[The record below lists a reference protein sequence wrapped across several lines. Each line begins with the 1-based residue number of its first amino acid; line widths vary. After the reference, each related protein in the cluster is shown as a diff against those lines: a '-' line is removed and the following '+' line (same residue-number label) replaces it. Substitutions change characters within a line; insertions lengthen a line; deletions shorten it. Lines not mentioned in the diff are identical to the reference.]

1 MSVEA
6 SVPPS
11 KGGFRLPLFESIRPY
26 RREWLSRDVVAG
38 VTLAALAIP
47 EVMGYTRIAGTP
59 VVTGLYTILI
69 PILAFAVFASS
80 RHLVVGG
87 EVCATVGDA
96 RDAFR
101 QASGSVPPESVATGR
116 SRR

>member
-38 VTLAALAIP
+38 ITLAALAIP
-47 EVMGYTRIAGTP
+47 
-59 VVTGLYTILI
+59 
-69 PILAFAVFASS
+69 
-80 RHLVVGG
+80 
-87 EVCATVGDA
+87 
-96 RDAFR
+96 
-101 QASGSVPPESVATGR
+101 
-116 SRR
+116 